1 MEVNFRRWDETL
13 AQVLR
18 LRVQGSPRTENE
30 SWHAIT
36 DDIHI
41 LSAFLV
47 TTNEHAVHITSLVR
61 SNRTKGNRTPIQYPP
76 LVCII
81 RASNTTIKFKAHIRL
96 VWTYFDPSFRN
107 ALILCP
113 PPKEYFSRMKT
124 YEWQSRHDIP
134 SLGVDL
140 TVVPF
145 KLIMDTTVTNQ
156 HVHENGQMPALY
168 DCIFRSLYK
177 MEYYVHV
184 DIDELMVPMPNFSFH
199 AMIKEAKR
207 ISNGS
212 FGSVMVAVR
221 YHCVEYP
228 KTMQYASRKFLPL
241 QTRLFAYHS
250 RDITHAGF
258 TKYIARS
265 RTVCEAAVHQV
276 YRHCEGKTSAFLDSF
291 KPYIKHYKR
300 CCSGKPSRI
309 ANKFGHFWNVTSLQA
324 DASYAE
330 FSARIERNEDQSSVL
345 QFNDPLVVSEA

>member
-1 MEVNFRRWDETL
+1 MNLSSSFPAVDILCFQIQR
-13 AQVLR
+13 A
-18 LRVQGSPRTENE
+18 GSYCVE
-30 SWHAIT
+30 A
-36 DDIHI
+36 
-41 LSAFLV
+41 LV
-47 TTNEHAVHITSLVR
+47 TSVFDISASPSRPDPRLTLPATTCESASRFDGPAKPETTSSDDHSVPDARRDAAGGAVGVVSK
-61 SNRTKGNRTPIQYPP
+61 SG
-76 LVCII
+76 
-81 RASNTTIKFKAHIRL
+81 
-96 VWTYFDPSFRN
+96 
-107 ALILCP
+107 
-113 PPKEYFSRMKT
+113 
-124 YEWQSRHDIP
+124 IP
-134 SLGVDL
+134 YSKNSTRRPTAGPELMQSLGVDL

-212 FGSVMVAVR
+212 FGSVMVAV
-221 YHCVEYP
+221 
-228 KTMQYASRKFLPL
+228 
-241 QTRLFAYHS
+241 